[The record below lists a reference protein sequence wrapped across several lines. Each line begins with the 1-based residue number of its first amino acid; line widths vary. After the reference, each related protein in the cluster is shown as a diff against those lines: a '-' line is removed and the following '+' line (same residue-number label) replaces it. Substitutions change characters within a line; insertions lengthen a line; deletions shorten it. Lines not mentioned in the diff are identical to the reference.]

1 MLRRLTYIMPL
12 FLLLACASP
21 EEQARQQAAAAAKAW
36 GPIEFADQNRCRIQG
51 FQEGTDAFAQCVST
65 TIARQRAP
73 HRCTYC
79 RSLD

>member
-21 EEQARQQAAAAAKAW
+21 EEQARQQAAAAAAQ
-36 GPIEFADQNRCRIQG
+36 EVADQNRCKIQG
-51 FQEGTDAFAQCVST
+51 FQEGTDAFAQCVRM
-65 TIARQRAP
+65 TIDRQHKP

-79 RSLD
+79 RSVD